1 MNINKLIIDTLKPL
15 NIPVSL
21 LKYSGTA
28 TTYIVFQEYLQQS
41 EGFSEDDE
49 ELTGHYIQ
57 LNLFTKGDN
66 TSLVKQIKDSLK
78 VVGLKRTGEYDI
90 YESETGYYNH
100 IFRFFYLEQI

>member
-1 MNINKLIIDTLKPL
+1 MINKLIIDSLKPL

-21 LKYSGTA
+21 LKYTGSSDE
-28 TTYIVFQEYLQQS
+28 YIVFQEYLQQS

-66 TSLVKQIKDSLK
+66 TSLVQQTKELLNNS
-78 VVGLKRTGEYDI
+78 GFKRQNEYDLFDN
-90 YESETGYYNH
+90 ETGFYNH
-100 IFRFFYLEQI
+100 VFRYFYLEQI